1 MSNNKPTFTVQ
12 QIING
17 EAEGTK
23 YGNITGFRCDGYKNA
38 EGRSP
43 SSMYM
48 KVDGQYVNVKSFGGD
63 DFSQHK
69 NQFCEL
75 QNVEIGEWNG
85 KPDIKIGKFSKVLWG
100 LGAGS
105 ESTSAPT
112 VKKVSFAKQNTG
124 ERTAADLYD
133 LFDYFMVTLIENYT
147 PIEGAVSDLDFM
159 DAAKSLAA
167 TAFIQG
173 VPCPK
178 KSLKPD
184 LVKAI
189 QNKVNGWDLE
199 KATQWAKETH
209 GQPVVTALNEE
220 QSTNLY
226 QIINNGSFEELY
238 GVEDAPSFTDEDIP
252 F

>member
-105 ESTSAPT
+105 DVSSAPT

-133 LFDYFMVTLIENYT
+133 LYQYFTEKLADDYGDGEYGEI
-147 PIEGAVSDLDFM
+147 
-159 DAAKSLAA
+159 AKSLAA